1 MVICYCS
8 LTLGSIEALSDLID
22 KTQSQSEANIDSV
35 YTVACQVYTRCAIPI
50 AETKVD
56 LPVDYVVSKL
66 VIPECSDCVVMS
78 LTYKSSHKIISK
90 YLYGKRYFCANF
102 INKLNM

>member
-1 MVICYCS
+1 MVIWYRS

-56 LPVDYVVSKL
+56 LPVDYVVSKIGDTRVQWL
-66 VIPECSDCVVMS
+66 CSDVMNIQKFS
-78 LTYKSSHKIISK
+78 
-90 YLYGKRYFCANF
+90 
-102 INKLNM
+102 

>member
-1 MVICYCS
+1 MVICYRS

-66 VIPECSDCVVMS
+66 VRLCSDV
-78 LTYKSSHKIISK
+78 
-90 YLYGKRYFCANF
+90 
-102 INKLNM
+102 INIQKFS

>member
-1 MVICYCS
+1 MVICYRS

-35 YTVACQVYTRCAIPI
+35 YTVACQVYTRFAIPI

-66 VIPECSDCVVMS
+66 VRLCSDV
-78 LTYKSSHKIISK
+78 
-90 YLYGKRYFCANF
+90 
-102 INKLNM
+102 INIQKKFS

>member
-1 MVICYCS
+1 MVICYRS

-50 AETKVD
+50 AETKVN
-56 LPVDYVVSKL
+56 LPVDYVESVL
-66 VIPECSDCVVMS
+66 VIPKCSDCVVMS
-78 LTYKSSHKIISK
+78 LTYKSSHKIIPLCETLLLCLFHK
-90 YLYGKRYFCANF
+90 
-102 INKLNM
+102 